1 MELRH
6 LRYFVAVAEELH
18 FGRAATRL
26 GIAQPPLSQQ
36 IRQLEQELGAALFT
50 RTKRRVELT
59 PAGRAFLEH
68 SRQILAETER
78 AKRVARRAGRG
89 EIGRLAIGFV
99 SSADLDVLP
108 RALRVWHERFP
119 DVEVE
124 LHALLTAA
132 QVDALLRGRLDVGFI
147 RLPIDQTS
155 LVVESI
161 RREPLVVALPERH
174 PLARAARVRLADLA
188 SETMLLFARHTAPG
202 YFDVFIGACRR
213 AGFTPR
219 VLSPGSMQ
227 TNLAL
232 VSAGL
237 GVSLMPAS
245 IRNLRRAGVVYR
257 PLAPPVPQVEMA
269 IAHRRDET
277 SAIATAF
284 VQTVRDVLGGRRGV
298 TRARAR
304 ARPELRSAGSRPSRR
319 PSSA

>member
-1 MELRH
+1 MNRRMELRH

-18 FGRAATRL
+18 FGRASTRL

-36 IRQLEQELGAALFT
+36 IRQLERELGAALFN

-68 SRQILAETER
+68 TRQILAETER
-78 AKRVARRAGRG
+78 AKRVVRRAGRG

-108 RALRVWHERFP
+108 RVLRVWNERFP

-132 QVDALLRGRLDVGFI
+132 QVDALQRGRLDVGFI
-147 RLPIDQTS
+147 RLPADETT

-161 RREPLVVALPERH
+161 RREPLVVALSERH
-174 PLARAARVRLADLA
+174 RLARAKRVRLGDLA

-219 VLSPGSMQ
+219 LLAPGSMQ

-245 IRNLRRAGVVYR
+245 IRNLRRSGVVYR
-257 PLAPPVPQVEMA
+257 PLAPPVTQVEMA
-269 IAHRRDET
+269 IAYRRDEP
-277 SAIATAF
+277 SAIVTAF
-284 VQTVRDVLGGRRGV
+284 LQTVRDVMRPRRGAASV
-298 TRARAR
+298 RS
-304 ARPELRSAGSRPSRR
+304 RSATAPAEA
-319 PSSA
+319 SA